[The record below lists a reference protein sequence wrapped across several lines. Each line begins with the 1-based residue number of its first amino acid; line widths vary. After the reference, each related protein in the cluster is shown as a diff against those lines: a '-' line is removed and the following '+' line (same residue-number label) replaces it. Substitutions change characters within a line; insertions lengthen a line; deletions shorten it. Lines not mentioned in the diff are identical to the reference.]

1 MKPRMKTGVVPI
13 KTFLVVGGKKSWQK
27 KIWLSNSQIATTWLL
42 LALCYNNFCNS
53 WGEKS
58 IEKNQSVLCTF
69 VVYFKILQFFPDCQI
84 KKHYIFL
91 FFFQSEISLL
101 YFYSIYFQF
110 TFISNHYFFF
120 QWITK
125 DSASIYL
132 LFILFIRFVNLKL
145 LLSLYFHIHCF
156 FLSVNHK
163 ID

>member
-91 FFFQSEISLL
+91 FFFNQKFPFSIFIQFIFNSLL
-101 YFYSIYFQF
+101 FQ
-110 TFISNHYFFF
+110 IIIFFF
-120 QWITK
+120 NELRKIL
-125 DSASIYL
+125 L
-132 LFILFIRFVNLKL
+132 LFIYYL
-145 LLSLYFHIHCF
+145 F
-156 FLSVNHK
+156 FLFDSL
-163 ID
+163 I

>member
-69 VVYFKILQFFPDCQI
+69 VVYFKILQFFPDYQI

-120 QWITK
+120 
-125 DSASIYL
+125 SMNYERFCFY
-132 LFILFIRFVNLKL
+132 LFIIYSFYSIR
-145 LLSLYFHIHCF
+145 
-156 FLSVNHK
+156 
-163 ID
+163 